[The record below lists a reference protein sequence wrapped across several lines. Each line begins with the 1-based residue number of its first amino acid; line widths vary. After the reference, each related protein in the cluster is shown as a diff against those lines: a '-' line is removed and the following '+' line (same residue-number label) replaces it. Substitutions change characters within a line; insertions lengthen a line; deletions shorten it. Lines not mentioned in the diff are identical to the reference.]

1 MVKHIVIEG
10 YTRSERSLNYDSK
23 KINVFTEDDRL
34 TDAVH
39 ELIYEQ
45 LGENVEYYGED
56 SDDQEWVTVETQE
69 ILKQG

>member
-1 MVKHIVIEG
+1 MVKHIVIES

-34 TDAVH
+34 TDAVQ